1 MADQQEQMQRRR
13 AIQDLALKHVTP
25 GPDGK
30 PVFDQQGYVAELAS
44 MDPQAAMELHQ
55 NELRNKLTEL
65 QTQKTQD
72 ELNTRDITQ
81 GSNVL
86 HQTRPSADAPW
97 VTESTAPRWQRPS
110 GGGGEQTAIERN
122 AGFLMKQGYS
132 REQALQALGLP
143 LPGGTTD
150 AQGYAPGTPNGED
163 FLKTLP
169 ADRQGVVRA
178 VVEGRYPVPTG
189 KAATSPWWQSVV
201 QDAQQVDPT
210 FEAGSYQARAAARK
224 DFTSGATAK
233 NITALNT
240 VAHHLDQLL
249 EQGKQLNNGRFPLW
263 NSIANS
269 AGTHVGKD
277 AVNNYNL
284 NADAVADEL
293 AKVFAGSSGA
303 LADREQIRS
312 RLDASLSPTQQEG
325 FGRTAASLI
334 EGRLAG
340 LQAQL
345 DQGLGY
351 GSKNIQLVSPDA
363 NALFTKFKGGE
374 KPKAAANGGWS
385 ARRVD

>member
-1 MADQQEQMQRRR
+1 MQMTDQQDQLQRRR

-30 PVFDQQGYVAELAS
+30 PIFDQQGYAAELATL
-44 MDPQAAMELHQ
+44 DPQAAMELHQ
-55 NELRNKLTEL
+55 NELRAKLTEL
-65 QTQKTQD
+65 QTQKAMRPDTEQVYDGDKVLTQEVGLD
-72 ELNTRDITQ
+72 GQRKTIA
-81 GSNVL
+81 S
-86 HQTRPSADAPW
+86 
-97 VTESTAPRWQRPS
+97 APRWQRQAQ
-110 GGGGEQTAIERN
+110 GGGQETAIERN
-122 AGFLMKQGYS
+122 LGFLMKQGYS

-143 LPGGTTD
+143 LPGAAPD

-169 ADRQGVVRA
+169 TDRQGIVRA

-189 KAATSPWWQSVV
+189 KSATSQWWQAVV

-210 FEAGSYQARAAARK
+210 FEAGSYQARAASRK
-224 DFTSGATAK
+224 DFTSGTTAK

-240 VAHHLDQLL
+240 AAHHLDQLL
-249 EQGKQLNNGRFPLW
+249 EQGKKLNNGRFPML

-269 AGTHVGKD
+269 AGQAVGKD

-293 AKVFAGSSGA
+293 AKVFAGSNGA

-312 RLDASLSPTQQEG
+312 RLDANLSPEQQEG

-345 DQGLGY
+345 D
-351 GSKNIQLVSPDA
+351 
-363 NALFTKFKGGE
+363 
-374 KPKAAANGGWS
+374 
-385 ARRVD
+385 